1 MKIGIAMGM
10 LAIRKA
16 AMRVVS
22 KNLGLQVVRMM
33 NRKKLNEIRTGK
45 FFGWLSK
52 NRKKPSLSK
61 FRAFQEDDSPG
72 MTFGNAPTGGKSGVS
87 KPPKAPKK

>member
-1 MKIGIAMGM
+1 MKIGIAMGR
-10 LAIRKA
+10 LAIRRA

-22 KNLGLQVVRMM
+22 KNLGLRVVRMK

-45 FFGWLSK
+45 FSGWLSK

-72 MTFGNAPTGGKSGVS
+72 MKFGNAPTGGKTAVP